1 MGLLGPD
8 LDAGD
13 EAPDFELPDPD
24 GEPVRLSELLADGPV
39 VLYFYPRDG
48 TFGCTREACAFRDDH
63 DAFVEAGARVVGI
76 SADPPE
82 SHRRF
87 RDDHDLPFTLLSDVD
102 GSVREAYGV
111 DTLGLPGR
119 VTFVVGEDGG
129 IRHVF
134 SSQLRPRRHVEEAL
148 AGLDRQP

>member
-8 LDAGD
+8 LAPGD
-13 EAPDFELPDPD
+13 EAPGFELPDPD
-24 GEPVRLSELLADGPV
+24 GETVRLADLLADGPA

-63 DAFVEAGARVVGI
+63 DAFRDAGARVVGI
-76 SADPPE
+76 SRDPSD

-87 RDDHDLPFTLLSDVD
+87 REAHDLPFTLLSDVE
-102 GSVREAYGV
+102 VRDAYGV

-119 VTFVVGEDGG
+119 VTFVVGGDGR

-134 SSQLRPRRHVEEAL
+134 RSQLRPRRHVEEAL